1 MESKRNALQRAWR
14 SGGVIDGDT
23 IFVKFTFHGVI
34 RVRMEI
40 RCCFC
45 YIMNFTNLFVLHLM
59 IDIEISSSISVLIIS
74 RNQILFRDWVS
85 YKNSINCS
93 LFLFSTNFL
102 GKHRVESCQ
111 ECKRIDRP
119 NFLEKHLRCY
129 SIRNLTEK
137 ILKTKYLPFFLSS
150 RSEIIGKL
158 LQ

>member
-40 RCCFC
+40 RCCFVYYEFYQPIC
-45 YIMNFTNLFVLHLM
+45 TALNDRYR
-59 IDIEISSSISVLIIS
+59 ISSSISVLIIS

-111 ECKRIDRP
+111 ECKRTDRP